1 MSKKERMLEERMV
14 SIKKMCF
21 LRGEVKLIKKPKM
34 VLFVVFQSFIV
45 FFSSK
50 KILNFQITL
59 FSDRILSE
67 KFLLNLK
74 TTQENIFKI

>member
-1 MSKKERMLEERMV
+1 
-14 SIKKMCF
+14 
-21 LRGEVKLIKKPKM
+21 M

-45 FFSSK
+45 FFSSE
-50 KILNFQITL
+50 KILNFQITF

-74 TTQENIFKI
+74 TTQENIFEI